1 MARPP
6 GGGLLG
12 RLLGP
17 VLGRGAPADEERSR
31 APEDPREAAKRIEA
45 AQQRL
50 KQEIPPPE
58 DPTP

>member
-17 VLGRGAPADEERSR
+17 VLGRGAPAEERSH

-45 AQQRL
+45 AQERL

-58 DPTP
+58 DPAP